1 MLESVFSF
9 LFKFRPLL
17 FQEGSI
23 RLAWSGAPI
32 LIALIGVCAVMVAL
46 SYRSVRAKSTQTD
59 RIVLAALRSGIL
71 VLLAFCLLRPTLVLT
86 RTLPQQNF
94 VAVLVDDSRSMA
106 LGEVTADRADY
117 VAAQLSGEDGTVLQG
132 LSERFAVRMFAFD
145 DRASRV
151 DSVAQLTFRGSR
163 TDLAAALRE
172 VKTDL
177 AGVPLAGVVVLS
189 DGADNAGGA
198 LTEAL
203 LPYKVDGVPVFT
215 VGLGAQVIQPDVQV
229 SRVDAPRRALKGGAL
244 MVDVVLAHTGYTG
257 RTVSLLVEDDG
268 RVISAQD
275 VTLGRAG
282 EPTTVPVLLRAADAG
297 PRLLRVRVP
306 AQEGEAIVENNGR
319 DLLLTVEDRT
329 EKILYFDGEPRYEV
343 AFTRRAVRG
352 DPNLQLVILNRTADD
367 KFIRLNVDD
376 ASELP
381 GGFPATR
388 EELFKYRGLVLG
400 SVEASFFTHDQLQMI
415 ADFVSRRGGSLLALG
430 GRLALAEGGYQGTPV
445 EEVFPVQLEDP
456 PTSPRLTQGLRIR
469 PTRAGLTHPVLRI
482 ADTEET
488 SAARWE
494 DLPALSSYNP
504 LYELRAGATA
514 LLTAAEPDGRDR
526 IIMAHHR
533 YGRGKA
539 IVLSVNDLWLWQMDA
554 TIDLEDQTHEILW
567 RQMLR
572 WLVEGSPNPVRA
584 SAVVDRV
591 EPGEGVELRAQVEDS
606 AFAAVNGARV
616 TVEVSG
622 PNGDVTNA
630 LDWAVDRDGEYQGT
644 LTPDAEGLYRV
655 RVTAERAGTVI
666 GTDETYVRAAPTD
679 AEYFDAGM
687 RATLLE
693 RVADET
699 GGRFY
704 SSDDVSTLPEDIQY
718 TGGGVTITEEQ
729 DLWDMPIVL
738 LSLLALLAA
747 EWSYRRVRDLT

>member
-17 FQEGSI
+17 FQEGTI
-23 RLAWSGAPI
+23 RLAWWGAPI
-32 LIALIGVCAVMVAL
+32 LLTLVAVCAVLVAL
-46 SYRSVRAKSTQTD
+46 SYRSVRAKSTRTD
-59 RIVLAALRSGIL
+59 RIVFAALRSAIL

-106 LGEVTADRADY
+106 LGDVTADRADY
-117 VAAQLSGEDGTVLQG
+117 VVDQLSGAEGTLLER

-145 DRASRV
+145 DHASRV
-151 DSVAQLTFRGSR
+151 DSVAQLTFGGSR

-189 DGADNAGGA
+189 DGADNAGAA
-198 LTEAL
+198 LTEVL

-215 VGLGAQVIQPDVQV
+215 VGLGDEVIEPDVQV

-244 MVDVVLAHTGYTG
+244 MVDVVLAHTGYSG
-257 RTVSLLVEDDG
+257 RSVSLLVEDDG

-275 VTLGRAG
+275 VTLGRSG
-282 EPTTVPVLLRAADAG
+282 EPTTVPVLLRAMDAG

-306 AQEGEAIVENNGR
+306 AQQGEAIVENNGR

-343 AFTRRAVRG
+343 SFTRRAVRG

-376 ASELP
+376 ADELP

-430 GRLALAEGGYQGTPV
+430 GRLALAEGGYKGTPL
-445 EEVFPVQLEDP
+445 EEVFPVVLEDP
-456 PTSPRLTQGLRIR
+456 PASPELAHALRIR

-482 ADTEET
+482 ADTEEA
-488 SAARWE
+488 SADRWE
-494 DLPALSSYNP
+494 ELPPLSSFNP
-504 LYELRAGATA
+504 FYEVKAGATA

-539 IVLSVNDLWLWQMDA
+539 IVLSVNDLWIWQMDA
-554 TIDLEDQTHEILW
+554 SISLEDQTHEVLW

-591 EPGEGVELRAQVEDS
+591 EPGAAVELRAQVEDS

-616 TVEVSG
+616 AVEVSG
-622 PNGDVTNA
+622 PGGETSHA

-644 LTPDAEGLYRV
+644 LTPDVEGLYRI
-655 RVTAERAGTVI
+655 RVTAERGATAI
-666 GTDETYVRAAPTD
+666 GTDETYVRVAPTD
-679 AEYFDAGM
+679 AEFFDAGM
-687 RATLLE
+687 RSALLE

-704 SSDDVSTLPEDIQY
+704 SGDRVATLPEDIQY